1 MLTKLY
7 RKIRLLK
14 HKGREPYSSLYK
26 LLGFYPENVHLYEQA
41 FLHKS
46 SSVEGN
52 DGKWLNNERLEF
64 LGDAILDAIVAD
76 IVYKHF
82 QNRKEGFL
90 TNTRSKIVQR
100 ENLNHIA
107 VQLGLHKMVVYS
119 AKLNSHHNHL
129 YGNALE
135 ALIGAIYLDQGY
147 EICYR
152 FIEKRIIQKHIDL
165 DMIARKEVNFKS
177 ALIEWSQKNK
187 LEITFGLIESFID
200 NDGNPVFQTAI
211 TLAEYQIG
219 VGIGYSKKESQ
230 QNAAKMAIKK
240 LRTDKEFQQLV
251 ADLKKKKQEEEMEEK
266 ELTTLSS
273 DLVEE
278 IADASLSI
286 TIEEEE

>member
-1 MLTKLY
+1 M
-7 RKIRLLK
+7 
-14 HKGREPYSSLYK
+14 SLYK
-26 LLGFYPENVHLYEQA
+26 LLGYYPDDVNLYEQA

-46 SSVEGN
+46 SSIEGDN
-52 DGKWLNNERLEF
+52 GRWLNNERLEF

-100 ENLNHIA
+100 ENLNRIA
-107 VQLGLHKMVVYS
+107 EQLGIHKMVVYS

-147 EICYR
+147 EVCYR
-152 FIEKRIIQKHIDL
+152 FIKDKIFKEYVDL
-165 DMIARKEVNFKS
+165 DKVAKKEVNFKS

-187 LEITFGLIESFID
+187 LDISFDLIESFVD

-211 TLAEYQIG
+211 VLGSEFQIG

-240 LRTDKEFQQLV
+240 LRTDKEFQQLITEMKR
-251 ADLKKKKQEEEMEEK
+251 KKLEEAEVQGLEEEEK
-266 ELTTLSS
+266 IVSTEVV
-273 DLVEE
+273 DE
-278 IADASLSI
+278 ITDASLSI
-286 TIEEEE
+286 TVEEEN